1 MKLHKSV
8 NLVFLAVVTAIFAGC
23 GASDNSTASFKIHN
37 NGKETVK
44 LQATLPDRVAK
55 IHLLE
60 QGIRTFPVGT
70 SVDIGDSEIRV
81 NNTRIEIAHSG
92 EDVVT
97 LNYVDSL
104 GKHKTMML
112 GNGGTGFFHNPRSIE
127 IGTAQISLAGN
138 LQ

>member
-8 NLVFLAVVTAIFAGC
+8 NFAFFAVATAIFAGC

-37 NGKETVK
+37 NGKEIIE

-70 SVDIGDSEIRV
+70 SVDIGNSKIRV
-81 NNTRIEIAHSG
+81 NNTRIEIAHRG

-97 LNYVDSL
+97 LDYVDSL

-127 IGTAQISLAGN
+127 IGTAQINFAGSL
-138 LQ
+138 Q